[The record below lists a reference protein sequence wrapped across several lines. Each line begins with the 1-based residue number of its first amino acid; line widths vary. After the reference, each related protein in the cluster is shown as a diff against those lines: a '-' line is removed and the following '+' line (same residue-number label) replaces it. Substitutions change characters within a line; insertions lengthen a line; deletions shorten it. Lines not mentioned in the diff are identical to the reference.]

1 MGYVSTRHQ
10 NSKIGMTTYY
20 SRSPSLHLK
29 GDWLAEAGFDTGTS
43 VTVKISEGCLILL
56 ADNNEVQELREQL
69 YQVKQDGR
77 SASRRGPAF
86 PPPDRIRRNG
96 NVHPVEPHHAVFCRG
111 TLPCQPVQQVPRRV
125 VLPAF
130 QIPLILRTARRDA
143 PRRVVEIVR
152 FAPPAVPFLRQFIP
166 SVVVVLTVSER
177 VRHHPAHPTVRFP
190 ALHPPCWVV
199 YLPRVQ
205 PPLASEHLPV
215 QVVARE
221 LADDLTVQVYL
232 LEMPAAVVKLS
243 LRSAVRGKVVAKH
256 IPHVVMP
263 SDGGFLPQ
271 SQRLSIT
278 LPVNKISDHYFR

>member
-1 MGYVSTRHQ
+1 MSSFIRLNRMVGLRPVAAPLFHRPTVFVVTVMYTQLNR
-10 NSKIGMTTYY
+10 TTLF
-20 SRSPSLHLK
+20 SAVARSP
-29 GDWLAEAGFDTGTS
+29 
-43 VTVKISEGCLILL
+43 
-56 ADNNEVQELREQL
+56 
-69 YQVKQDGR
+69 
-77 SASRRGPAF
+77 
-86 PPPDRIRRNG
+86 
-96 NVHPVEPHHAVFCRG
+96 
-111 TLPCQPVQQVPRRV
+111 PCQPVQQVPRRV